1 MRRIVLYIAMSLD
14 GYLADS
20 AGGVDWLT
28 GQDPAWDGDGGYS
41 DFIRTV
47 DTVIMG
53 RRTYDQITTQ
63 LSPGSWPYEGLS
75 AWVLTHR
82 SAPEPEGEI
91 RFTSL
96 SLDRLAARTDGYS
109 GADIE
114 GVVKDSIEA
123 AFAKGE
129 DAITTDGILEAV
141 SQTHS
146 LKEIMKDSLQKMES
160 LYKQRKFKNASA

>member
-1 MRRIVLYIAMSLD
+1 MRKIFSIHI
-14 GYLADS
+14 GK
-20 AGGVDWLT
+20 
-28 GQDPAWDGDGGYS
+28 
-41 DFIRTV
+41 
-47 DTVIMG
+47 
-53 RRTYDQITTQ
+53 RRPDD
-63 LSPGSWPYEGLS
+63 LEG
-75 AWVLTHR
+75 
-82 SAPEPEGEI
+82 I
-91 RFTSL
+91 D
-96 SLDRLAARTDGYS
+96 LDRLAARTDGYS